1 MNGTTRTNTRLGWS
15 GLKDTARRH
24 IGITGGL
31 AYFVALRRGLAFSL
45 PLILIG
51 AFALM
56 LRDLPLPALQHTL
69 YRLTGGGW
77 AAACDTAIRSTFGLA
92 ALAVLIGYAA
102 ARADLHNQRRQPAG
116 RAVSPVITVVVA
128 LACYFIAG
136 APDTPESLRQMLSI
150 DKGLLLVLV
159 VVPPCCW
166 LFLRLFDLR
175 RLKPPVG
182 SLGYDPMIRDILVST
197 PAASLTILLVYLLSW
212 LLHLTGITSPGALLT
227 HLPAP
232 AWLTIGNHPLPAL
245 AYSALCQL
253 LWFFG
258 AHGPDVLYAVESHVL
273 VPASHA
279 NLAALAAGQPPPW
292 IFTREF
298 FDAFTRIG
306 GSGSTLCLIAAL
318 MIGSRDRGTRRF
330 ALCALVPAL
339 CNVNEPL
346 MFGLPLILNPVYL
359 PALVGVPLL
368 QTLTA
373 YGAMVA
379 GWVPHTVSI
388 LSWTTPALLSGYQ
401 VTHSWAGLALQA
413 FNLALGIALYLP
425 CVRLA
430 ERLRRRTGSAL
441 LERLSQAAERFDTA
455 DTPRKLLDLP
465 GGAGR
470 MAEMLA
476 LDLDRALADSQ
487 IRLVYQP
494 QLLAGNGQVHGI
506 EALLRWQ
513 HPEFGA
519 IPPPLTV
526 ALAED
531 MGWHR
536 RLGRYV
542 LQQALC
548 QRAAWCGRVPDNLV
562 LAVNIT
568 PRQLRDP
575 AFADDVRTLLD
586 RTGVLPDM
594 LELEITEST
603 MLLPNATTLAMLLSL
618 REEGVRIAL
627 DDFGM
632 GHTSLRYL
640 RALPIDTIKID
651 RSLTQADPNQINAH
665 IVRSIVELARSLD
678 IDTIVE
684 GVEDRQ
690 QLARFVALGCGHFQ
704 GYLFSRPLAP
714 DDCLRYIEAR
724 QAANGPAD

>member
-1 MNGTTRTNTRLGWS
+1 MRPGWS
-15 GLKDTARRH
+15 GLKQTVLRQIDIA
-24 IGITGGL
+24 GGL

-56 LRDLPLPALQHTL
+56 LRDLPVTALQRTL
-69 YRLTGGGW
+69 YHLTGGGW
-77 AAACDTAIRSTFGLA
+77 TGACDTVIRSTFGVA
-92 ALAVLIGYAA
+92 ALAVLAGYAA

-136 APDTPESLRQMLSI
+136 APDNPESWRQMLSI
-150 DKGLLLVLV
+150 DKGLLVVLV
-159 VVPPCCW
+159 VVPPSCW

-175 RLKPPVG
+175 LKPPIG
-182 SLGYDPMIRDILVST
+182 ALGYDPMIRDILVST
-197 PAASLTILLVYLLSW
+197 PAATLTILLVYLLFW
-212 LLHLTGITSPGALLT
+212 LLHLAGITSPGAMLT

-232 AWLTIGNHPLPAL
+232 AWLTIGNRPLPAL
-245 AYSALCQL
+245 AYAGLCQL

-258 AHGPDVLYAVESHVL
+258 AHGPDVLYAVESQVL
-273 VPASHA
+273 APASHA
-279 NLAALAAGQPPPW
+279 NLAAVAAGQTPPW

-318 MIGSRDRGTRRF
+318 LIASRDRGTRRF
-330 ALCALVPAL
+330 ALFALIPAL

-346 MFGLPLILNPVYL
+346 LFGLPLILNPIYL
-359 PALVGVPLL
+359 PALLGVPLA

-373 YGAMVA
+373 YGATA
-379 GWVPHTVSI
+379 LGWVPHTVGI
-388 LSWTTPALLSGYQ
+388 VSWTTPVLLGGYQ
-401 VTHSWAGLALQA
+401 VTHSWAGPVLQGV
-413 FNLALGIALYLP
+413 NLALGIVLYLP

-430 ERLRRRTGSAL
+430 ERLRRRTGTAL

-455 DTPRKLLDLP
+455 ETPRKLLDLP

-476 LDLDRALADSQ
+476 LDLDRALADGA
-487 IRLVYQP
+487 IRLVFQP
-494 QLLAGNGQVHGI
+494 QLLAGNGQVHGV

-519 IPPPLTV
+519 IAPPLTV

-542 LQQALC
+542 LRQALR
-548 QRAAWCGRVPDNLV
+548 QRAAWCGRVPDHLV

-586 RTGVLPDM
+586 GTGVRPDM

-618 REEGVRIAL
+618 REDGVRIAL

-651 RSLTQADPNQINAH
+651 RSLTQADPNEINEH
-665 IVRSIVELARSLD
+665 IVRSIVELARSLG
-678 IDTIVE
+678 IDAIVE

-690 QLARFVALGCGHFQ
+690 QLARFVALGCEHFQ

-714 DDCLRYIEAR
+714 DDCLRYIAAR
-724 QAANGPAD
+724 QAATGPAH